1 MGKRPADEVVNGN
14 QAYLKRQKI
23 TSSTNAASPDE
34 ISSARQLRKLLAFDQ
49 DAARSKHGI
58 QTLKKFLDSFSTSQ
72 EDNPSR
78 ISILREYLESQSS
91 TNGDD
96 TAELFLPDIMQTWSF
111 ASQSNDDSLLSAVP
125 AVLALLF
132 RTLSTILEFSNYG
145 MKLGRTLLQKR
156 QQELMARGLT
166 ANKSKEF
173 VISPVLRLL
182 RELSIFDGGV
192 LAKQVFRARDQTF
205 KGLARNLS
213 LRYNGNGVEDPKK
226 PSVRTNALRLV
237 LSSIKFLPAE
247 SKREL
252 LNQRDIVSALTKDV
266 RDDPPFIVRD
276 ILETLKGYVLLDA
289 KLPRDAK
296 IKLVNASSLGRIAT
310 LYRYDQPEDDQ
321 ATAKKPV
328 DEVAHEFLVLACTS
342 PDVGLM
348 SRQSGFYPRGIDPDD
363 VHGVDSDE
371 SFIDLGLDSIEWM
384 DKYTEK
390 VPVRNTILSDFIQ
403 SLRPWSSL
411 KQSELLLSILNS
423 APELF
428 ADYYFGKKDFS
439 FDPKLTSTWMGYSA
453 FVFSSLQLPLP
464 KYFGYQQD
472 RYARL
477 PPPPAVV
484 LESILP
490 QPLSQKVLTRCL
502 TQPHNNLITFFAV
515 RILCFAMSKLLKAL
529 EMYQEA
535 AIGSGSSLWTQA
547 ADRLINEFCQRC
559 PPIKEVIVAY
569 RKMSSTDLMQREA
582 VTKLLVLYFEV
593 VPRIALDAKFGVS
606 AALANCLKAMEDTSL
621 HPQDRTL
628 RTMELE
634 NVFRFAQFSPGMRW
648 FGKEEGLTISPFMA
662 MLKLSSAAPADLPLL
677 KLRSVLVSVVEENQI
692 LQSQT
697 TSSALDA
704 FVLRLRELTPD
715 INSSATYTFIDD
727 CVSRCAAKP
736 VNYLFALE
744 EICVAV
750 HKSEGTVSPVSLLSL
765 AILEQWPFAVKAM
778 QEAALKETATFV
790 ARFLAASIKINEDK
804 EVIKVIIQKLTIEA
818 PEGSAAR
825 STLDQT
831 RKLVDDIAIPEAK
844 VILSGSPSSPETNT
858 ISEAEKS
865 KVLSNLSAG
874 SGIEYE
880 DHNALLKWTTKEVD
894 EVIEGG
900 YATSLI
906 MLLSSNILS
915 IRKEAATNIAKFTA
929 KLKDSSFDE
938 KDQIWLLLCELVETA
953 KQIIDQDPLPT
964 VISAFASNA
973 LSVLNDPLH
982 CMYPKINKFLT
993 SSPTWP
999 IDKIPLMFKVLD
1011 DSPSLDDAHYLE
1023 MGWLLACMLVG
1034 LRTKADMAIYR
1045 KRHVFEKLF
1054 SIYNS
1059 TYLAPGLRDKIL
1071 KIMFRAISIEGGST
1085 TLITRF
1091 SAMTWLQAQIALG
1104 GGMPLKVLMETML
1117 ESCDQQRV
1125 KKWTKGA
1132 SVQVMKI
1139 DASRF

>member
-1 MGKRPADEVVNGN
+1 MVSLLQVAIGL
-14 QAYLKRQKI
+14 YLTI
-23 TSSTNAASPDE
+23 M
-34 ISSARQLRKLLAFDQ
+34 L
-49 DAARSKHGI
+49 GI
-58 QTLKKFLDSFSTSQ
+58 QTLKKFLDNFSK
-72 EDNPSR
+72 EDNVPR
-78 ISILREYLESQSS
+78 ISILREYLESQPS
-91 TNGDD
+91 TNDD
-96 TAELFLPDIMQTWSF
+96 DKAEVFLPDIMQTWSF

-125 AVLALLF
+125 AVLALLLQ
-132 RTLSTILEFSNYG
+132 TLSTILEFSEFG

-156 QQELMARGLT
+156 QQELIARGLT

-182 RELSIFDGGV
+182 RELSTFDGGV
-192 LAKQVFRARDQTF
+192 LAKQVFRARDHTF
-205 KGLARNLS
+205 KGLVRNLS
-213 LRYNGNGVEDPKK
+213 LRYNGDGVEDLKK

-237 LSSIKFLPAE
+237 LSSIKFLPVE
-247 SKREL
+247 SKREF
-252 LNQRDIVSALTKDV
+252 LNQRDIVSALTKDI

-276 ILETLKGYVLLDA
+276 VLETLKSHVLLDT

-296 IKLVNASSLGRIAT
+296 VKLVNASSLSRIAI
-310 LYRYDQPEDDQ
+310 LYRYDQPEDDSP
-321 ATAKKPV
+321 TAKKPI
-328 DEVAHEFLVLACTS
+328 DEVAHDFLVLACTS

-371 SFIDLGLDSIEWM
+371 SYIDLGLDSIEWM

-403 SLRPWSSL
+403 SLRPWSSS
-411 KQSELLLSILNS
+411 KQSELLLSILKS
-423 APELF
+423 APELL

-464 KYFGYQQD
+464 KYFGYQE

-477 PPPPAVV
+477 PPPPSVV

-490 QPLSQKVLTRCL
+490 QPLNQKVLTRCL
-502 TQPHNNLITFFAV
+502 TQPHNNLITFFAI
-515 RILCFAMSKLLKAL
+515 RILCVAMSKLHKAL

-547 ADRLINEFCQRC
+547 ADRLTEGFCQRC
-559 PPIKEVIVAY
+559 PHIKEVIIAY
-569 RKMSSTDLMQREA
+569 RRMSHTDLMQREA

-606 AALANCLKAMEDTSL
+606 TALADCLKAMEDTSL
-621 HPQDRTL
+621 DPQDRTL
-628 RTMELE
+628 RNMELE

-648 FGKEEGLTISPFMA
+648 FGKEEGLAISPFMA
-662 MLKLSSAAPADLPLL
+662 MLKLSSEAPADLPLL
-677 KLRSVLVSVVEENQI
+677 KLRSVLLSVVEENQI

-697 TSSALDA
+697 TVSALDTL
-704 FVLRLRELTPD
+704 VLRLREVMPNT
-715 INSSATYTFIDD
+715 NSSATCTFIDD
-727 CVSRCAAKP
+727 CISRCAAKP
-736 VNYLFALE
+736 VKYIFSLE
-744 EICVAV
+744 EICAEV
-750 HKSEGTVSPVSLLSL
+750 HKSDKSSSAVSLLSL
-765 AILEQWPFAVKAM
+765 AILEQWPFAVKSL
-778 QEAALKETATFV
+778 EDAALKETATFV
-790 ARFLAASIKINEDK
+790 ARFLASSIKIQEDK
-804 EVIKVIIQKLTIEA
+804 KAIKAIIQKLVAET
-818 PEGSAAR
+818 PEGSA
-825 STLDQT
+825 TKFTIEQT
-831 RKLVDDIAIPEAK
+831 RKLVDNIEIPDAK
-844 VILSGSPSSPETNT
+844 VTLSDSVEKPETNN
-858 ISEAEKS
+858 ISKAKS
-865 KVLSNLSAG
+865 KILNSLNPS
-874 SGIEYE
+874 SGIEHE

-894 EVIEGG
+894 EVIDGG

-906 MLLSSNILS
+906 MLLSSDILS
-915 IRKEAATNIAKFTA
+915 IRKEATTNIAKFTA

-953 KQIIDQDPLPT
+953 KQIIDQEPLPT
-964 VISAFASNA
+964 VICAFASNA

-993 SSPTWP
+993 TSPVWP
-999 IDKIPLMFKVLD
+999 LDKIPLMFKILD
-1011 DSPSLDDAHYLE
+1011 DSPNLDDAHYLE
-1023 MGWLLACMLVG
+1023 MGWLLNCMLIG

-1045 KRHVFEKLF
+1045 KRYVFEKLF

-1059 TYLAPGLRDKIL
+1059 TYLASGLRDKIL
-1071 KIMFRAISIEGGST
+1071 KIMFRATSIEGGST

-1091 SAMTWLQAQIALG
+1091 SAMTWLQAQTALG

-1125 KKWTKGA
+1125 KNWSKGA
-1132 SVQVMKI
+1132 NVQAMKL
-1139 DASRF
+1139 DTSAF

>member
-1 MGKRPADEVVNGN
+1 MT
-14 QAYLKRQKI
+14 I
-23 TSSTNAASPDE
+23 
-34 ISSARQLRKLLAFDQ
+34 IS
-49 DAARSKHGI
+49 GI
-58 QTLKKFLDSFSTSQ
+58 QTLKKFLDSFSNPD
-72 EDNPSR
+72 EDNTNR
-78 ISILREYLESQSS
+78 ISILREFFESQNS
-91 TNGDD
+91 TYDEEK
-96 TAELFLPDIMQTWSF
+96 AEMFLPDVMQTWSF

-132 RTLSTILEFSNYG
+132 RTLSTILEFTEYG
-145 MKLGRTLLQKR
+145 MKLGRTLLLKR

-182 RELSIFDGGV
+182 KELSTFDGGV

-213 LRYNGNGVEDPKK
+213 LRYTGDGVEDPRR

-237 LSSIKFLPAE
+237 LSSIKFLPADA
-247 SKREL
+247 KRDL
-252 LNQRDIVSALTKDV
+252 LNQRDIISALTKDI
-266 RDDPPFIVRD
+266 RDDPPILVCD
-276 ILETLKGYVLLDA
+276 ILETLKSHVLLDT

-296 IKLVNASSLGRIAT
+296 VKLMNASSLGRIAM
-310 LYRYDQPEDDQ
+310 LYRYDQPDDDPV
-321 ATAKKPV
+321 TVKKPV

-363 VHGVDSDE
+363 IQGVDSDE

-384 DKYTEK
+384 DKYTDK

-403 SLRPWSSL
+403 SLRPWSSS
-411 KQSELLLSILNS
+411 KQSDLLLSILKS

-453 FVFSSLQLPLP
+453 FIFSSLQLPLP
-464 KYFGYQQD
+464 NYFGHRE

-502 TQPHNNLITFFAV
+502 TQPHNNLITFFAI
-515 RILCFAMSKLLKAL
+515 RILSVAMSKLLKAL
-529 EMYQEA
+529 KMYQEA
-535 AIGSGSSLWTQA
+535 ANGSGSSLWTQA
-547 ADRLINEFCQRC
+547 ADRLTDDFCQRC
-559 PPIKEVIVAY
+559 PPIKEIIIAY
-569 RKMSSTDLMQREA
+569 RRMTSTDLMQREA

-593 VPRIALDAKFGVS
+593 VPRLALDAKFGIS
-606 AALANCLKAMEDTSL
+606 AALADCLKAMDDTSSSS
-621 HPQDRTL
+621 QDRIL
-628 RTMELE
+628 RAMELE
-634 NVFRFAQFSPGMRW
+634 NVFRFAQYSPGMRW
-648 FGKEEGLTISPFMA
+648 FGKAENDTISPFMA
-662 MLKLSSAAPADLPLL
+662 MLKLSAEAPADLPLL
-677 KLRSVLVSVVEENQI
+677 KIRSVLISVVEENQI
-692 LQSQT
+692 LQNQT
-697 TSSALDA
+697 TLTALDT
-704 FVLRLRELTPD
+704 FILRLRELNNNA
-715 INSSATYTFIDD
+715 NSSAVYTFLDD

-736 VNYLFALE
+736 VKYIFALE
-744 EICVAV
+744 DICAEV
-750 HKSEGTVSPVSLLSL
+750 HKSEGKQSPVSLLSM
-765 AILEQWPFAVKAM
+765 AIIEQWPFMVKSA
-778 QEAALKETATFV
+778 EDAALKETASFIS
-790 ARFLAASIKINEDK
+790 RYLAASIQIHEDK
-804 EVIKVIIQKLTIEA
+804 KVIKGLIKKLAAET
-818 PEGSAAR
+818 PEKSAAR
-825 STLDQT
+825 HTIDQT
-831 RKLVDDIAIPEAK
+831 RKLVGSIEVPEAQK
-844 VILSGSPSSPETNT
+844 TLPSSPEKIESRTV
-858 ISEAEKS
+858 SEYEKS
-865 KVLSNLSAG
+865 KILG
-874 SGIEYE
+874 SLNSEFGSEAE
-880 DHNALLKWTTKEVD
+880 DHNALTKWTIKEVD

-915 IRKEAATNIAKFTA
+915 IRKEAATNISKLAA
-929 KLKDSSFDE
+929 KLKESSFDE

-953 KQIIDQDPLPT
+953 KQVIDEEPLST
-964 VISAFASNA
+964 FISSFASHA

-993 SSPTWP
+993 SSPTWTL
-999 IDKIPLMFKVLD
+999 DKIPLMFKVLD
-1011 DSPSLDDAHYLE
+1011 ESPSLDDAHYLE
-1023 MGWLLACMLVG
+1023 MGWLFTCMLVG
-1034 LRTKADMAIYR
+1034 LRTQADMAIYR
-1045 KRHVFEKLF
+1045 RRHVFEKLF

-1091 SAMTWLQAQIALG
+1091 SAMTWLQAQVALG
-1104 GGMPLKVLMETML
+1104 GGMPLQVLMETIL

-1125 KKWTKGA
+1125 KKWSKGA
-1132 SVQVMKI
+1132 SVEAIKL
-1139 DASRF
+1139 DTLNF

>member
-1 MGKRPADEVVNGN
+1 MGKRPADEIVNGN

-23 TSSTNAASPDE
+23 KSSTNITPPDE
-34 ISSARQLRKLLAFDQ
+34 INSARQLRKVLAFDQ

-58 QTLKKFLDSFSTSQ
+58 QTLKKFLDDFSNS
-72 EDNPSR
+72 EDKSLR
-78 ISILREYLESQSS
+78 ISILREYFESQSS
-91 TNGDD
+91 TNDD
-96 TAELFLPDIMQTWSF
+96 DKAELLLPDIMQTWSF

-125 AVLALLF
+125 AVLALLL
-132 RTLSTILEFSNYG
+132 RTLSTILEFSEYG

-213 LRYNGNGVEDPKK
+213 LRYNGDGVEDHKK
-226 PSVRTNALRLV
+226 PSVRTNSLRLV
-237 LSSIKFLPAE
+237 LSSIKFLPVE
-247 SKREL
+247 SKREF
-252 LNQRDIVSALTKDV
+252 LNQRDIVSALTKDI
-266 RDDPPFIVRD
+266 RDDPPFIIRD
-276 ILETLKGYVLLDA
+276 ILETLKIHVLLDT

-296 IKLVNASSLGRIAT
+296 VKLANASSLGRIAM
-310 LYRYDQPEDDQ
+310 LYRYDQPEDEEG
-321 ATAKKPV
+321 TAKKPI
-328 DEVAHEFLVLACTS
+328 DEVAHDFLVLACTS

-390 VPVRNTILSDFIQ
+390 IPVRTTILSDFIQ
-403 SLRPWSSL
+403 SLRPWSSS
-411 KQSELLLSILNS
+411 KQSDLLLSILKS

-428 ADYYFGKKDFS
+428 ADYYLGKKDFS
-439 FDPKLTSTWMGYSA
+439 FDPKLTATWMGYSA
-453 FVFSSLQLPLP
+453 FVFSSLQLPIP
-464 KYFGYQQD
+464 KYFGYQD

-484 LESILP
+484 LENILP

-502 TQPHNNLITFFAV
+502 TQPHNNLITFFAI
-515 RILCFAMSKLLKAL
+515 RILCVAMSKLLKAL

-535 AIGSGSSLWTQA
+535 ALGSGSSLWTQA
-547 ADRLINEFCQRC
+547 ADRLVIEFCQRC
-559 PPIKEVIVAY
+559 PPIKEVIIAY
-569 RKMSSTDLMQREA
+569 RRMSSTDLMQREA
-582 VTKLLVLYFEV
+582 VTKLLVLYFEA

-606 AALANCLKAMEDTSL
+606 AALADCLKAIEDSSL
-621 HPQDRTL
+621 DPQDRTL

-662 MLKLSSAAPADLPLL
+662 MLKLSSEVPVDLPLL

-697 TSSALDA
+697 TVSALDT
-704 FVLRLRELTPD
+704 FVLRLRELTANA
-715 INSSATYTFIDD
+715 NSSVTYAFIDD
-727 CVSRCAAKP
+727 CILRCAAKP
-736 VNYLFALE
+736 VKYLFALE
-744 EICVAV
+744 EICAET
-750 HKSEGTVSPVSLLSL
+750 HKSQATESPVSLLSL
-765 AILEQWPFAVKAM
+765 AILEQWPFAVKSM
-778 QEAALKETATFV
+778 QDIALEETATFV
-790 ARFLAASIKINEDK
+790 ARFLAGSIKIHEDK
-804 EVIKVIIQKLTIEA
+804 KVIKAIVQKLIAESPEA
-818 PEGSAAR
+818 SAAR
-825 STLDQT
+825 STIDQT
-831 RKLVDDIAIPEAK
+831 RKLVDDIEVPDVKIT
-844 VILSGSPSSPETNT
+844 LSGSPEKIEIND
-858 ISEAEKS
+858 ISESEKS
-865 KVLSNLSAG
+865 KVLSNLDPG
-874 SGIEYE
+874 SGIEQE
-880 DHNALLKWTTKEVD
+880 DPNALLKWTAKEVD
-894 EVIEGG
+894 EVVEGG
-900 YATSLI
+900 YAKSLI

-915 IRKEAATNIAKFTA
+915 IRKEAATNIAKFAA

-938 KDQIWLLLCELVETA
+938 KDQIWLLLCELIETA
-953 KQIIDQDPLPT
+953 KQIIDQEPLPT
-964 VISAFASNA
+964 AISAFASNA

-999 IDKIPLMFKVLD
+999 LDKIPLIFKVLD

-1023 MGWLLACMLVG
+1023 MGWLLSYMLFG
-1034 LRTKADMAIYR
+1034 LRTKADLAIYR

-1059 TYLAPGLRDKIL
+1059 TYLAPGLREKIL

-1091 SAMTWLQAQIALG
+1091 SAMTWLQAQVALG

-1125 KKWTKGA
+1125 KNWSKGA
-1132 SVQVMKI
+1132 SLQAIKV
-1139 DASRF
+1139 DTLSF